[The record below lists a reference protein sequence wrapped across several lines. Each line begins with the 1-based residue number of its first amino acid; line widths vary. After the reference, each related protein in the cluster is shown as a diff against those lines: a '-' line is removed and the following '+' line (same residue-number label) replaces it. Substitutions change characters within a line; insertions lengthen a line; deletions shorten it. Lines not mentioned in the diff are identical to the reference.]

1 VAPTPLIGCRRL
13 VVGHRG
19 RGLLPAFDLSIAA
32 GELMI
37 VVGRNGS
44 GKTTFARTLLGLV
57 PPVAGTV
64 TASASRLAYVPQA
77 AAIDPAIPLRVRD
90 LVGWGRLRGW
100 GFARPWSTRADRA
113 ACDRALADLAIADLR
128 DRRLSELSGGQLQ
141 RVLLARML
149 AGDAQLA
156 VLDEPTAAMDA
167 VSELAAFRRLRE
179 LAHERH
185 LGIAIVTHEVA
196 VAAPF
201 ADSIAFFD
209 PDHGGGQVLVGPAP
223 VIASDARFRALFG
236 RVDAGEVTDAA
247 G

>member
-1 VAPTPLIGCRRL
+1 VPVPSPLIDCRRL

-32 GELMI
+32 GEVMI
-37 VVGRNGS
+37 IVGRNGS

-64 TASASRLAYVPQA
+64 VASASRLAYVPQV
-77 AAIDPAIPLRVRD
+77 AAIDPAIPLRVKD

-100 GFARPWSTRADRA
+100 AFLRPWSTRADRA

-128 DRRLSELSGGQLQ
+128 NRRLSELSGGQLQ

-179 LAHERH
+179 LAHDRR
-185 LGIAIVTHEVA
+185 LGIVIVTHEVA
-196 VAAPF
+196 VAARF

-209 PDHGGGQVLVGPAP
+209 PDHGQVRVGPAS
-223 VIASDARFRALFG
+223 VVAGDARFRALFG